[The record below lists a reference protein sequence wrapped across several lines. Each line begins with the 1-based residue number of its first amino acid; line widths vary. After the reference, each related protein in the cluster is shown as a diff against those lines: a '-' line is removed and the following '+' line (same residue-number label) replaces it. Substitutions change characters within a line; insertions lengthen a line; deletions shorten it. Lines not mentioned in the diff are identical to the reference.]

1 MVVAM
6 PWKDSLDNSEDSE
19 VHDQLI
25 DLNPDRVDS
34 REVPP
39 KKVTTLLEEMAAN
52 QGDTANSS
60 GSAWFRAVA
69 TVLCC
74 LDPGQMLHRLGN
86 SFAGRLLAACL
97 LEGAGDGTLTVQ
109 MLALS

>member
-6 PWKDSLDNSEDSE
+6 PWKDSLDSSEDGE
-19 VHDQLI
+19 VHEQLI
-25 DLNPDRVDS
+25 DLNPDRVES
-34 REVPP
+34 REAPP

-74 LDPGQMLHRLGN
+74 LDPGLKLHRLGH
-86 SFAGRLLAACL
+86 SFGGRLLAACL